1 MKLRDAVKRIVETG
15 GIVEI
20 AHKSKI
26 NEWYGS
32 VKVYKST
39 YSGKYFVEHGRGEF
53 KTVDEAVDVF
63 MDLAYTSKNI
73 GYIQKRLDEKGIN
86 FEDDYD
92 LEKPSTELRKMF
104 KDEGVIVDE
113 EYKSL

>member
-1 MKLRDAVKRIVETG
+1 MKLRDAIIKIVETG

-39 YSGKYFVEHGRGEF
+39 YSGKYFVEYSRGEF
-53 KTVDEAVDVF
+53 KTAEEAVNVF
-63 MDLAYTSKNI
+63 MDLAYTSKNV
-73 GYIQKRLDEKGIN
+73 GYIQKRLDNKGID
-86 FEDDYD
+86 FESDYD
-92 LEKPSTELRKMF
+92 LEKPSKELRKLF
-104 KDEGVIVDE
+104 KDEGKIVDK
-113 EYKSL
+113 EYIDL